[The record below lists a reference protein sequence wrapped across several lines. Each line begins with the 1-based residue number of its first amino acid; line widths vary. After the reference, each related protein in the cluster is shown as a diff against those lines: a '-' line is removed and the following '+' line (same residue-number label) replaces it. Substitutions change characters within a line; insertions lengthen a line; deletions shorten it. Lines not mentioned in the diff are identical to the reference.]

1 MHHPS
6 SSLDPRTSVFR
17 SDLADENLIGQ
28 VAAVQ
33 YVRGEMA
40 RVAQSRL
47 PMFDASDLSGAMVSE
62 LRLGEF
68 VDVFERQNGVA
79 WIQNRSDHYVGYVAA
94 DGLVNTIANP
104 AHRVANLSTYLY
116 PEPDFKITPIDMLP
130 FPARVAVAD
139 LMPDGWARL
148 TTGGFVYGAHLE
160 PATAQHQDFVFTAG
174 RLLNVPYLWGG
185 RTSFGVDCSGLVQMA
200 LELAGLDCPRDSD
213 LQCAAFGVAP
223 PSDWRNYPF
232 ARGDLVF
239 FPGHVGMMADAT
251 HVVNANRHYLRVVS
265 EPLTELAARYDHLTA
280 IAPRENFMPRD
291 NAPGR

>member
-1 MHHPS
+1 MNR
-6 SSLDPRTSVFR
+6 SLSGFDPRLNVFR
-17 SDLADENLIGQ
+17 PDLADESLVGQ
-28 VAAVQ
+28 VAAVR

-47 PMFDASDLSGAMVSE
+47 PMFGAPDLSGPMVSE

-68 VDVFERQNGVA
+68 VDVFERSRSIA
-79 WIQNRSDHYVGYVAA
+79 WVQNRSDRYVGYVAA
-94 DGLVNTIANP
+94 DGLVNTIADP
-104 AHRVANLSTYLY
+104 AYRVANLFTNLY
-116 PEPDFKITPIDMLP
+116 MEPDIKTTPVDMLP
-130 FPARVAVAD
+130 FPARVAVAE

-148 TTGGFVYGAHLE
+148 SAGGFVCTAHLE
-160 PATAQHQDFVFTAG
+160 PATAVHRDFVFTAG

-185 RTSFGVDCSGLVQMA
+185 RTALGVDCSGLVQLA

-239 FPGHVGMMADAT
+239 FPGHVGMMADST
-251 HVVNANRHYLRVVS
+251 HVVNANSHHLRVAS
-265 EPLTELAARYDHLTA
+265 EPLVELAARYNNHMAA
-280 IAPRENFMPRD
+280 IAPRENFMP
-291 NAPGR
+291 NSG